1 MMDKYMAGYWLLSC
15 FLGMVVIVFGHY
27 SNKDK
32 PMARKFSWGLGLL
45 VCFAVPIYLLF
56 IK

>member
-1 MMDKYMAGYWLLSC
+1 MDKYNAGYWLLSC

-32 PMARKFSWGLGLL
+32 PMARNFSWGLGIL